1 MNTLYNRHK
10 LQRHNVQEKKPGRRT
25 QIYPN
30 FTSVKLKIKQNLSM
44 VWDILPGKGYW
55 LEGRMRRASRGP
67 EIVENM
73 KI

>member
-30 FTSVKLKIKQNLSM
+30 FTSIKLKITKFIYGMRYSRQG
-44 VWDILPGKGYW
+44 ILARREK
-55 LEGRMRRASRGP
+55 RRASRGP

-73 KI
+73 KNIN